1 MIKTMAVDHSGSII
15 HSVDLK
21 NFSLDSYKMVW
32 LDIYPEKDEEG
43 NALKELFKFHP
54 LAIEDC
60 FHFLQRPKLDY
71 YDGYHFFVL
80 HSINKETMEAEEVD
94 VFLSD
99 KYIVTFHLHQSEE
112 TELLYEKIKQI
123 NNVKSL
129 TPNYVFYELLDKLV
143 DFYFPRITEMEETLN
158 ALESGEFRIKQIM
171 KQVFETR
178 SGLLKLKR
186 TIYPMRDLLYRL
198 LNSER
203 LNIPKSERTYF
214 MNVYDHL
221 IKLSELI
228 SANMDFTAEIRE
240 NYISVNSYRANTVMM
255 TLTVITTIFMPLTFI
270 AGVYGMNF
278 DNMPELRWEYGYFYV
293 LGGMVFLSFM
303 MFIWFK
309 RKGWFDKDQI

>member
-1 MIKTMAVDHSGSII
+1 MIKALAVDHKGILVHTI
-15 HSVDLK
+15 DLK

-43 NALKELFKFHP
+43 RVLKDLFNFHH

-71 YDGYHFFVL
+71 YEGYHFFVL
-80 HSINKETMEAEEVD
+80 HSINKETMEPEELD
-94 VFLSD
+94 VFLSE
-99 KYIVTFHLHQSEE
+99 KYIVTFHLNKSEE
-112 TELLYEKIKQI
+112 TDLLYEKMKQTKYM
-123 NNVKSL
+123 KSL
-129 TPNYVFYELLDKLV
+129 TPNFVFYELLDKLV
-143 DFYFPRITEMEETLN
+143 DFYFPCITEMEETLN
-158 ALESGEFRIKQIM
+158 SLESGEFRIKQIM

-203 LNIPKSERTYF
+203 VNIPKSERTYF
-214 MNVYDHL
+214 MDVYDHL
-221 IKLSELI
+221 LKLSELI

-240 NYISVNSYRANTVMM
+240 NYISVNSYRANNVMM

-278 DNMPELRWEYGYFYV
+278 DNMPELRWEFGYFYV
-293 LGGMVFLSFM
+293 LGGMGFLSLM
-303 MFIWFK
+303 MFLWFK

>member
-1 MIKTMAVDHSGSII
+1 MIKALAVDHKGTLVHTID
-15 HSVDLK
+15 VK

-43 NALKELFKFHP
+43 RVLKDLFNFHH

-71 YDGYHFFVL
+71 YEGYHFFVL
-80 HSINKETMEAEEVD
+80 HSINKETMEPEELD
-94 VFLSD
+94 VFLSE
-99 KYIVTFHLHQSEE
+99 KYIVTFHLNQSEE
-112 TELLYEKIKQI
+112 TDLLYEKMKQTKYM
-123 NNVKSL
+123 KSL
-129 TPNYVFYELLDKLV
+129 TPNFVFYELLDKLV
-143 DFYFPRITEMEETLN
+143 DFYFPCITEMEETLN
-158 ALESGEFRIKQIM
+158 SLESGEFRIKQIM

-203 LNIPKSERTYF
+203 VNIPKSERTYF
-214 MNVYDHL
+214 MDVYDHL
-221 IKLSELI
+221 LKLSELI

-240 NYISVNSYRANTVMM
+240 NYISVNSYRANNVMM

-278 DNMPELRWEYGYFYV
+278 DNMPELRWEFGYFYV
-293 LGGMVFLSFM
+293 LGGMGFLSLM
-303 MFIWFK
+303 MFLWFK

>member
-21 NFSLDSYKMVW
+21 NFSLEAYKMVW

-43 NALKELFKFHP
+43 KVLKDLFNFHP

-80 HSINKETMEAEEVD
+80 HSINKETMDAEEVD

-112 TELLYEKIKQI
+112 TALLYEKIKQV
-123 NNVKSL
+123 NHVKSL
-129 TPNYVFYELLDKLV
+129 TPNFVFYELLDKLV
-143 DFYFPRITEMEETLN
+143 DFYFPCITEIEETLN

-228 SANMDFTAEIRE
+228 AANMDFTAEIRE

-293 LGGMVFLSFM
+293 LGGMGFLSFM

>member
-1 MIKTMAVDHSGSII
+1 MIKALAVDHKGTLVHTI
-15 HSVDLK
+15 DLK

-43 NALKELFKFHP
+43 RVLKDLFNFHH

-71 YDGYHFFVL
+71 YEGYHFFVL
-80 HSINKETMEAEEVD
+80 HSINKETMEPEELD
-94 VFLSD
+94 VFLSE
-99 KYIVTFHLHQSEE
+99 KYIVTFHLNKSEE
-112 TELLYEKIKQI
+112 TDLLYEKMKQTKYM
-123 NNVKSL
+123 KSL
-129 TPNYVFYELLDKLV
+129 TPNFVFYELLDKLV
-143 DFYFPRITEMEETLN
+143 DFYFPCITEMEETLN
-158 ALESGEFRIKQIM
+158 SLESGEFRIKQIM

-203 LNIPKSERTYF
+203 VNIPKSERTYF
-214 MNVYDHL
+214 MDVYDHL
-221 IKLSELI
+221 LKLSELI

-240 NYISVNSYRANTVMM
+240 NYISVNSYRANNVMM

-278 DNMPELRWEYGYFYV
+278 DNMPELRWEFGYFYV
-293 LGGMVFLSFM
+293 LGGMGFLSLM
-303 MFIWFK
+303 MFLWFK

>member
-1 MIKTMAVDHSGSII
+1 MAVDHSGSLI

-32 LDIYPEKDEEG
+32 LDIYPEKDWEG
-43 NALKELFKFHP
+43 KVLKDLFNFHP

-71 YDGYHFFVL
+71 YEGYHFFVL
-80 HSINKETMEAEEVD
+80 HSINKETMEAEELD

-112 TELLYEKIKQI
+112 IELLYEKIKQV
-123 NNVKSL
+123 NHVKSL

-158 ALESGEFRIKQIM
+158 ALESGEYRIKQIM

-186 TIYPMRDLLYRL
+186 TIFPMRDLLYRL

-203 LNIPKSERTYF
+203 LSIPKSERTYF

-278 DNMPELRWEYGYFYV
+278 ENMPELRWKYGYFYV
-293 LGGMVFLSFM
+293 LGGMVFLSIM

>member
-1 MIKTMAVDHSGSII
+1 MIKTVAVNHSGEVV
-15 HSVDLK
+15 HSVDLE
-21 NFSLDSYKMVW
+21 NYTADSYRMIWV
-32 LDIYPEKDEEG
+32 DIYPEKDAEG
-43 NALKELFKFHP
+43 KILKEIFQFHP

-80 HSINKETMEAEEVD
+80 HSINKATMEPEEVD

-99 KYIVTFHLHQSEE
+99 NYIVTLHLHQSAEAD
-112 TELLYEKIKQI
+112 LIYEKIKQI
-123 NNVKSL
+123 QNSQLL
-129 TPNYVFYELLDKLV
+129 TPNYVFYEVLDKLV
-143 DFYFPRITEMEETLN
+143 DFYFPCITEMEETLN
-158 ALESGEFRIKQIM
+158 ALESGEYGMKQIM

-178 SGLLKLKR
+178 SGLLKIKR
-186 TIYPMRDLLYRL
+186 TVYPMRDLLYRL

-203 LNIPKSERTYF
+203 LNIPISERTYF

-221 IKLSELI
+221 LKLSELI
-228 SANMDFTAEIRE
+228 NANMDFTAEIRE
-240 NYISVNSYRANTVMM
+240 NYLSVNSYRSNNVMM

-278 DNMPELRWEYGYFYV
+278 ENMPELKWEFGYFYV
-293 LGGMVFLSFM
+293 LGGMGFLSLM

>member
-1 MIKTMAVDHSGSII
+1 MIKALAVDHNGTLVHTI
-15 HSVDLK
+15 DLK

-43 NALKELFKFHP
+43 RVLKDLFNFHH

-71 YDGYHFFVL
+71 YEGYHFFVL
-80 HSINKETMEAEEVD
+80 HSINKETMEPEELD
-94 VFLSD
+94 VFLSE
-99 KYIVTFHLHQSEE
+99 KYIVTFHLNKSEE
-112 TELLYEKIKQI
+112 TDLLYEKMKQTKYM
-123 NNVKSL
+123 KSL
-129 TPNYVFYELLDKLV
+129 TPNFVFYELLDKLV
-143 DFYFPRITEMEETLN
+143 DFYFPCITEMEETLN
-158 ALESGEFRIKQIM
+158 SLESGEFRIKQIM

-203 LNIPKSERTYF
+203 VNIPKSERTYF
-214 MNVYDHL
+214 MDVYDHL
-221 IKLSELI
+221 LKLSELI

-240 NYISVNSYRANTVMM
+240 NYISVNSYRANNVMM

-278 DNMPELRWEYGYFYV
+278 DNMPELRWEFGYFYV
-293 LGGMVFLSFM
+293 LGGMGFLSLM
-303 MFIWFK
+303 MFLWFK

>member
-1 MIKTMAVDHSGSII
+1 
-15 HSVDLK
+15 
-21 NFSLDSYKMVW
+21 
-32 LDIYPEKDEEG
+32 
-43 NALKELFKFHP
+43 
-54 LAIEDC
+54 
-60 FHFLQRPKLDY
+60 
-71 YDGYHFFVL
+71 
-80 HSINKETMEAEEVD
+80 
-94 VFLSD
+94 
-99 KYIVTFHLHQSEE
+99 
-112 TELLYEKIKQI
+112 
-123 NNVKSL
+123 
-129 TPNYVFYELLDKLV
+129 
-143 DFYFPRITEMEETLN
+143 MEETLN
-158 ALESGEFRIKQIM
+158 ALESGEYRIKQIM

-186 TIYPMRDLLYRL
+186 TIFPMRDLLYRL

-203 LNIPKSERTYF
+203 LSIPKSERTYF

-278 DNMPELRWEYGYFYV
+278 ENMPELRWEYGYFYV
-293 LGGMVFLSFM
+293 LGGMVFLSIM